1 MLRGMRITP
10 VATILLLVSVSH
22 AADPSARPA
31 MTKAQQMLQKFDAD
45 RNGKLE
51 GAELQAARADA
62 KTQREAARQA
72 KAAEATNA
80 KANREALLRQF
91 DLNRNGQL
99 DAAETDQLQRVWSH
113 QGVNAS
119 GTHSAAGSGSAD
131 TKYLKL
137 FDHNRNGRLE
147 PAEVRALKDELARRP
162 PGELKPPRPPG
173 K

>member
-1 MLRGMRITP
+1 MLRGMTITP
-10 VATILLLVSVSH
+10 VGTILLLVSMGH

-31 MTKAQQMLQKFDAD
+31 MTKAQQILQKFDAD

-62 KTQREAARQA
+62 KAQREAARQA
-72 KAAEATNA
+72 KAAEQTSA

-99 DAAETDQLQRVWSH
+99 DAAETDQLQRAWSH
-113 QGVNAS
+113 QGGNTS
-119 GTHSAAGSGSAD
+119 GTHSTPGSGSAD

-137 FDHNRNGRLE
+137 FDRNRNGRLE
-147 PAEVRALKDELARRP
+147 PAEVHALKEELARRR
-162 PGELKPPRPPG
+162 PGEAGPPRPMG